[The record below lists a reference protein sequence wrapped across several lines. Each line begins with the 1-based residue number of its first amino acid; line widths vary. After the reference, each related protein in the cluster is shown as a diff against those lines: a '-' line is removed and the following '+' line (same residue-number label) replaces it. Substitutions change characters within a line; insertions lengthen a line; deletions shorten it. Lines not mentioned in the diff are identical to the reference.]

1 MEYNLGTAIEQ
12 MKQKQESGLNY
23 IYAKTYNYVY
33 LRAKNIIKRE
43 NDVQQL
49 MKEVYLKMVE
59 SANEI
64 QVENLYEWVGKTVYQ
79 LGCKYYRKKKAREVA
94 FLEMDKNEFMPRKSV
109 SLDETTYVIQKR
121 LEELPDLYQA
131 TFYAFYY
138 DYMPVEEIAEVME
151 CTTGIIINRLNY
163 TRKYMIKALEEYQE
177 EKKVKVAYSIEAV
190 CLALRKWSIDHCLGI
205 TTAQSVYS
213 EICKEL
219 KLQASP
225 VYLEGKEFAGVN
237 NTVVYHKQDDYEF
250 IQSQYDAYGKKE
262 PGVNPKV
269 IRIAAMVIAAVVILG
284 LAIILVTSLGKNK
297 GKEDS
302 GEDADR
308 VEQQQNDGDVNDSV
322 ENQEDQS
329 QDVQEQDTQ
338 DQDAQD
344 QDTQSQDETQ
354 IEGAADSEYILP
366 ESNTQLLTEADLS
379 GLSKEQLR
387 IARNEMFARYGMIFG
402 VEDLDSY
409 FSSKSWYEPKY
420 SSEDFYD
427 YVEMSMTEEKNLILI
442 QDMEN
447 R

>member
-12 MKQKQESGLNY
+12 MKQKQEAGLNY

-49 MKEVYLKMVE
+49 MKEVYLKMLE

-64 QVENLYEWVGKTVYQ
+64 QVENLYEWVGKTVYR
-79 LGCKYYRKKKAREVA
+79 LGCRYYRKKKAREVA
-94 FLEMDKNEFMPRKSV
+94 FLEMDKNEFAPRKSV

-138 DYMPVEEIAEVME
+138 DYMPVEEIAEVMD
-151 CTTGIIINRLNY
+151 CTTGIIMNRLNY

-205 TTAQSVYS
+205 TVAQSVYS

-250 IQSQYDAYGKKE
+250 IQSQYDSYGKKTPE
-262 PGVNPKV
+262 VNPKA
-269 IRIAAMVIAAVVILG
+269 IRFAAMAIIAVAILG
-284 LAIILVTSLGKNK
+284 LAILLVTSLGKNK
-297 GKEDS
+297 GESDS
-302 GEDADR
+302 DEINNQ
-308 VEQQQNDGDVNDSV
+308 VEQQQGDDATNELE
-322 ENQEDQS
+322 ENQDIQD
-329 QDVQEQDTQ
+329 QDVQDQDSQEQDAT
-338 DQDAQD
+338 
-344 QDTQSQDETQ
+344 QDET
-354 IEGAADSEYILP
+354 ISDSEYILP
-366 ESNTQLLTEADLS
+366 ESNVRLLTEADLS
-379 GLSKEQLR
+379 GLSKEELR
-387 IARNEMFARYGMIFG
+387 LARNEMFARYGMIFG

-409 FSSKSWYEPKY
+409 FLSKSWYEPKY

-427 YVEMSMTEEKNLILI
+427 YVEMTMTEERNLVLI